1 MGSRFEQLCVANPD
15 IERFPFSSG
24 SNIHA
29 VGPATPDQV
38 SSWMANFLPHLEQ
51 QALYD
56 QAFVACRTERLAYL
70 DPPHAGNRTP
80 VAAFAC
86 PADVRLLRP
95 LVAASGRSVALASY
109 IGVAG
114 SGIAPFLPMNQE
126 APGGGFNWH

>member
-56 QAFVACRTERLAYL
+56 QAFVACRAERLAYSTR
-70 DPPHAGNRTP
+70 RTP
-80 VAAFAC
+80 ATGRPSPLSLARPMSAC
-86 PADVRLLRP
+86 C
-95 LVAASGRSVALASY
+95 GRSSRR
-109 IGVAG
+109 
-114 SGIAPFLPMNQE
+114 
-126 APGGGFNWH
+126 PGGRWHSRRTSASQAPELPRFSR